1 MDAWISPEIAPWFS
15 FFSLTS
21 LGGILAVFVRRGQL
35 RALVTAVW
43 GAGAVVGVVML
54 AGALAGAAMG
64 QPWWVLIALGVPG
77 LVLSTVYG
85 WSVLT
90 LDKAYA
96 ASEMRRTMAQ
106 DI

>member
-21 LGGILAVFVRRGQL
+21 VGATLAVFVRRGEH

-43 GAGAVVGVVML
+43 SAMALVGVVML
-54 AGALAGAAMG
+54 AGFLAGAAMG
-64 QPWWVLIALGVPG
+64 QPWYVLIALGVPG
-77 LVLSTVYG
+77 VVLSLVYG
-85 WSVLT
+85 WSVARLG
-90 LDKAYA
+90 KAYS
-96 ASEMRRTMAQ
+96 ASELRRTMAK

>member
-21 LGGILAVFVRRGQL
+21 VGATLAVFVRRGEH

-43 GAGAVVGVVML
+43 SAMALVGVVML
-54 AGALAGAAMG
+54 AGFLAGAAMG
-64 QPWWVLIALGVPG
+64 QPFP
-77 LVLSTVYG
+77 VLSLVYG
-85 WSVLT
+85 WSVARLG
-90 LDKAYA
+90 KAYS
-96 ASEMRRTMAQ
+96 ASELRRTMAK